1 MEIQNPNDFAAN
13 ESAEVREIEPEDV
26 RIIEYPAVENT
37 GDDYTGFLPAEEKT
51 EEPETAQE
59 FTPLHWEEDPV
70 ETLLRQIHG
79 EVSAARI
86 AAEATAANTATLL
99 ALFGEVVTVVNALG
113 EKADG
118 LFGGD
123 SAPKLGG
130 PAGMILSALLPKGR

>member
-37 GDDYTGFLPAEEKT
+37 GDDYTGFLPGEPGRLPIPGT
-51 EEPETAQE
+51 ET
-59 FTPLHWEEDPV
+59 TDSLHWEEDPV

>member
-1 MEIQNPNDFAAN
+1 MELQNPNDFTAN
-13 ESAEVREIEPEDV
+13 ESAEVRTVSDDTQHWDDPV
-26 RIIEYPAVENT
+26 QVENA
-37 GDDYTGFLPAEEKT
+37 GDDYTGFLPREDTPAEMSDS
-51 EEPETAQE
+51 
-59 FTPLHWEEDPV
+59 LHWEEDPV

-130 PAGMILSALLPKGR
+130 PAGMILSALLPKR